1 MTDRALQELLDK
13 QAINEILLNYA
24 HAIDHR
30 DESRL
35 RSVFHSDSQHNH
47 GFKGPSSDPDRAS
60 SVAKPGDFVAFALN
74 YLKGFLNTHHQ
85 LGSPLIEL
93 HGNLAHSECYFTAT
107 HRMRAKGDPLAPEAA
122 QDVEMETT
130 VGGRYTDQF
139 EKRDGVWKI
148 IKRTGT
154 TDWRRVL
161 PAADRPAQ
169 PT

>member
-1 MTDRALQELLDK
+1 MTDRALLELLDK
-13 QAINEILLNYA
+13 QAINEVLLNYA

-30 DESRL
+30 DEDRL
-35 RSVFHSDSQHNH
+35 RLVFHPDSQHNH
-47 GFKGPSSDPDRAS
+47 GFKGPSSAPDRAS
-60 SVAKPGDFVAFALN
+60 SVAKPGDFVAFALS

-85 LGSPLIEL
+85 LGTPLVEL
-93 HGNLAHSECYFTAT
+93 HENLAHSVCYFTAT

-122 QDVEMETT
+122 QDVEMEIT
-130 VGGRYTDQF
+130 VGGRYIDQF

-148 IKRTGT
+148 IKRTGI

-169 PT
+169 PA